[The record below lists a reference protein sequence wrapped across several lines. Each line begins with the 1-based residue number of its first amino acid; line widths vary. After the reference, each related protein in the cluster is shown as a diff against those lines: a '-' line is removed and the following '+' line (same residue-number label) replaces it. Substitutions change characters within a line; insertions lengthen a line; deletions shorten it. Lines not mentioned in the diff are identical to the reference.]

1 MLEAATWRE
10 LALAHAARADALV
23 GGHLERRRRR
33 EKHPVEDFLF
43 SYYRTR
49 PGQLRVWHP
58 GPNVR
63 LLAATEYAGRRGY
76 RSTDGGAELDP
87 VEIGRRTD
95 SIRWI
100 GEFLQATMTRQPHF
114 GCFGMHEWAM
124 VYRRAADQ
132 VRHDVPLR
140 LGSDGTDRVVDGHR
154 IGCTHFDAFR
164 FFTDEARPLN
174 TLQPTRASQPVLD
187 QGGCLHANMDLY
199 KWAAKLLPFTP
210 GELLL
215 DCFELARDIRELDM
229 RASPYDLTALGYDPV
244 PVETPAGKQTYVAA
258 QKTFADRAEPL
269 RTALAQLCDDLLSS
283 GQPDT
288 PSPHPAGR
296 A

>member
-1 MLEAATWRE
+1 MTE
-10 LALAHAARADALV
+10 LARREWRALAQAHAARADALV

-43 SYYRTR
+43 TYYQTR
-49 PGQLRVWHP
+49 PAALRTWHP
-58 GPNVR
+58 GPGVQ
-63 LLAATEYAGRRGY
+63 LLEATEYAGRRGY
-76 RSTDGGAELDP
+76 REVGGAVGLDP
-87 VEIGRRTD
+87 AEIARRAD

-100 GEFLQATMTRQPHF
+100 GVLLTATADRQPQF

-124 VYRRAADQ
+124 VYRQPADQ

-140 LGSDGTDRVVDGHR
+140 LGAAGTDEVVEQHR

-174 TLQPTRASQPVLD
+174 THQPTRDLQPRLE

-199 KWAAKLLPFTP
+199 KWAAKLLPLTP
-210 GELLL
+210 GDLLL

-244 PVETPAGKQTYVAA
+244 PVETPAGKQQYVAA
-258 QKTFADRAEPL
+258 QKQFADRANPL
-269 RTALAQLCDDLLSS
+269 RTRLADLCEVLSGS
-283 GQPDT
+283 GT
-288 PSPHPAGR
+288 PRPTPQAR
-296 A
+296 R